1 MKLTEITSFL
11 EKIAPLSLQEEYDNS
26 GLIIGSHNLLV
37 DAALITIDCTE
48 LVVDEAIKRNL
59 NPILAGR
66 SKSIQALAVEK
77 GLEYG
82 IFDLSSI
89 DDIALKLFGDD
100 GLASLSSSQ
109 IYQNII

>member
-48 LVVDEAIKRNL
+48 LVVDEAK
-59 NPILAGR
+59 A
-66 SKSIQALAVEK
+66 
-77 GLEYG
+77 
-82 IFDLSSI
+82 
-89 DDIALKLFGDD
+89 
-100 GLASLSSSQ
+100 
-109 IYQNII
+109 